1 MSQPGNYT
9 PIRLYHSTSAGN
21 TPSAG
26 NLANGEMA
34 LNIAD
39 SAMSIWFKNASGV
52 AKKVFANPA
61 GLSYPTTDGTNGQV
75 LQTNGSGTLTFVSIT
90 SVASATN
97 LAGGTSGSVPY
108 QSGVGATT
116 FLGIGTAAQVLQVN
130 SGATAP
136 EWVSSTGTGNVVRA
150 TSPTLTTPTLGVATA
165 TSVNK
170 VAITAP
176 ASSATLTIANGK
188 TLTANSSL
196 TLAGTDGKT
205 LTVSNSI
212 TLAGTDS
219 TTMTFPPAS
228 ASIGYLNV
236 PVNAQTSNYTAV
248 LDDSGKSLVLTSGS
262 GVTFTIPANGSVAY
276 ATGTVLTFIN
286 MSSSSLS
293 IAITTDTLYLAGSGS
308 TGTRTLAQYGVA
320 TAIKLTSTTWLISG
334 SNLT

>member
-1 MSQPGNYT
+1 MAQAGYT
-9 PIRLYHSTSAGN
+9 PIKLYHSTSAGN

-26 NLANGEMA
+26 NLANGELA

-39 SAMSIWFKNASGV
+39 SVMSIWFKNASGV
-52 AKKVFANPA
+52 AKRVFANPA
-61 GLSYPTTDGTNGQV
+61 GLVYPTADGTNNQFLKTDGAG
-75 LQTNGSGTLTFVSIT
+75 NLTFATIS
-90 SVASATN
+90 SVATATN
-97 LAGGTSGSVPY
+97 LAGGATGSVPY
-108 QSGVGATT
+108 QSGAGATT

-150 TSPTLTTPTLGVATA
+150 TSPTLTSPTLGAATA
-165 TSVNK
+165 TSINK
-170 VAITAP
+170 VAITSP

-188 TLTANSSL
+188 TLVA
-196 TLAGTDGKT
+196 
-205 LTVSNSI
+205 SNSL

-236 PVNAQTSNYTAV
+236 PLNQQTSDYTA
-248 LDDSGKSLVLTSGS
+248 LLADSGKALVLTSGS
-262 GVTFTIPANGSVAY
+262 GVTFTIPSNGSVAY
-276 ATGTVLTFIN
+276 DTGTVLTFVN
-286 MSSSSLS
+286 MSANNLS
-293 IAITTDTLYLAGSGS
+293 IAITSDTMYLSGSGS

-320 TAIKLTSTTWLISG
+320 TAIKLTSTSWLISG